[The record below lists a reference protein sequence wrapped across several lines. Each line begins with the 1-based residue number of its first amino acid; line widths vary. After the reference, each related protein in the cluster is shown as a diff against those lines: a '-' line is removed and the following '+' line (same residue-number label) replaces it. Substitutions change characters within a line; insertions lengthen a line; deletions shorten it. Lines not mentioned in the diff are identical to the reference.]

1 MQPPLQRYA
10 ALLWREWIRPLAL
23 AAAIV
28 LPLKSALAEWSYVPT
43 GSMEPSIVP
52 VELVWVNKLAYDLK
66 VPFTTRH
73 LAEWGSPQRGE
84 IVVFFSPADGERLV
98 KRVIGLPGDTVEMR
112 DDRLTING
120 VPLNYVP
127 LARNETT
134 KVGPDAFLA
143 TEYLSGRPHPVMIQP
158 HRLALRSF
166 GPVKVPAGEYF
177 VMGDNRDNSNDSR
190 FIGTIA
196 RNRILG
202 RASTIIASV
211 DLDRHALPRFSRF
224 FQTLP

>member
-1 MQPPLQRYA
+1 MNPQLQRYA
-10 ALLWREWIRPLAL
+10 HHLWREWIRPLAF

-28 LPLKSALAEWSYVPT
+28 LPLKSAVAEWSYVPT

-66 VPFTTRH
+66 VPFTTHH
-73 LAEWGSPQRGE
+73 LAEWGNPQRGE

-98 KRVIGLPGDTVEMR
+98 KRVIGLPGDTIVMR

-120 VPLNYVP
+120 VALNYGP
-127 LARNETT
+127 LARSEIT

-158 HRLALRSF
+158 HRPALRSF
-166 GPVKVPAGEYF
+166 GPLQVPAGEYF

-190 FIGTIA
+190 FLGTIS
-196 RNRILG
+196 RDRIVG
-202 RASTIIASV
+202 RASRIIASI
-211 DLDRHALPRFSRF
+211 DLDHFARPRFSRF
-224 FQTLP
+224 FQSLP